1 MELTKRL
8 QMNADLVP
16 EGALVGD
23 IGCDHGYVS
32 IYLAEKKQCPRVI
45 AMDINKGPLEIA
57 KRNITQA
64 GKEKQIECRLSDGV
78 EKLLPGEVDTLLI
91 AGMGGMLTSHILMA
105 HPPVIEQVHT
115 LVLQAQSDLGEVRKT
130 VHKLGFF
137 LEKEEVC
144 MDAGKFYL
152 AMRARRGIEPLP
164 YNEREYEYGRILSE
178 NHNTLYREHLEREL
192 RKTHEIRMS
201 LEQQNSERAKERME
215 QLQKKEKWLA
225 ETINLC

>member
-16 EGALVGD
+16 EGARVGD

-32 IYLAEKKQCPRVI
+32 IYLAEKKQCSRVI

-57 KRNITQA
+57 KRNIAQA

-78 EKLLPGEVDTLLI
+78 EKLLPGEVDTVLI
-91 AGMGGMLTSHILMA
+91 AGMGGMLTSQILMA

-115 LVLQAQSDLGEVRKT
+115 LILQAQSDLSEVRKT

-137 LEKEEVC
+137 IEKEEVC
-144 MDAGKFYL
+144 IDAGKFYL
-152 AMRARRGIEPLP
+152 AIRARRGIEPLL
-164 YNEREYEYGRILSE
+164 YDEREYEYGRILSE
-178 NHNTLYREHLEREL
+178 NHNTLYREHLEKEL
-192 RKTHEIRMS
+192 EKVQEIRQA
-201 LEQQNSERAKERME
+201 LKEQDSSRAKERMQ
-215 QLQKKEKWLA
+215 QLKKTEKWLA
-225 ETINLC
+225 ETITLC